1 MFVVLT
7 ALNTV
12 ITLLIG
18 TNNLAEQSLGEYVFY
33 NLLPNFLLGA
43 GLYTFMTMRQ
53 ACKAWLYTAAVFFVS
68 FLFGRLA
75 LYILIQQM
83 YLPTIYIELPLSI
96 LSAIIGT
103 LIGIKLQ
110 PKGAIAT

>member
-7 ALNTV
+7 TLNTV

-18 TNNLAEQSLGEYVFY
+18 TNNLAQQSLREYVSY
-33 NLLPNFLLGA
+33 SLLPNFFLGA
-43 GLYTFMTMRQ
+43 GLYTLMAKRQ
-53 ACKAWLYTAAVFFVS
+53 ACKAWLYSIFVFVVS
-68 FLFGRLA
+68 FLLGSLV
-75 LYILIQQM
+75 LYILVQQL

-103 LIGIKLQ
+103 AIGIKWHQ
-110 PKGAIAT
+110 KGAIAT

>member
-7 ALNTV
+7 TLNAV

-18 TNNLAEQSLGEYVFY
+18 TNNLTQQSLGEYIFY
-33 NLLPNFLLGA
+33 HLLPNFLLGT
-43 GLYTFMTMRQ
+43 GLYTFMAKRQ
-53 ACKAWLYTAAVFFVS
+53 VCKAWLYTATVFFVS
-68 FLFGRLA
+68 LLLGKLV
-75 LYILIQQM
+75 LYLLVQQL

-103 LIGIKLQ
+103 AIGIKWHQ
-110 PKGAIAT
+110 KGAIAT